1 MSISSVILDNP
12 TDKVSDIEG
21 RIDLYQAQILELHKK
36 KTKDLIYQNEYLK
49 QRSKLASRFRV
60 VRTR

>member
-1 MSISSVILDNP
+1 MFISSVILDNS

-21 RIDLYQAQILELHKK
+21 RIDLYQDQIFKLHKK
-36 KTKDLIYQNEYLK
+36 KIKDLIYQNEFLK
-49 QRSKLASRFRV
+49 QRSKLASRLRV